1 MSTFDDFVKKMREST
16 SNAGE
21 CIELL
26 QTALA
31 QNSTAP
37 LQVCREKAAQIN
49 KTEADLT
56 ARITRLAQENNA
68 LRVYL
73 SVPLILQR
81 IAGHIDNLT
90 DTFHKKIKD
99 DILFSDRAISEL
111 MILFRRLKEALKN
124 TSDLLVTKNPVL
136 VKHINECE
144 EDIVRK
150 ALEFATLH
158 EERLIEGLCLPV
170 SSPLYLNILNSI
182 RCIAWDTNEIASK
195 FSQSE

>member
-1 MSTFDDFVKKMREST
+1 MSTFDDFVKKMKEST
-16 SNAGE
+16 NNACE
-21 CIELL
+21 CIDLL
-26 QTALA
+26 QTALS
-31 QNSTAP
+31 QNSTAH
-37 LQVCREKAAQIN
+37 LQVCREKTAHIK
-49 KTEADLT
+49 KTEAELS
-56 ARITRLAQENNA
+56 AKITQLAQENNA

-81 IAGHIDNLT
+81 IGGHIDNLN

-99 DILFSDRAISEL
+99 DILFSDRAVSEL
-111 MILFRRLKEALKN
+111 TTLFRRLKEALKN

-136 VKHINECE
+136 VRHITECE
-144 EDIVRK
+144 EDVVKK